1 MTRGWSFSVLGGTA
15 LDPFGSHTKLIELAY
30 DIAKAQGTDE
40 ADVLRRF
47 RIIYRHMATT
57 VTSVFVEL
65 GQGPYGPMG
74 GMPGMQMP
82 DTAKLLDQT
91 DAKLGEL

>member
-1 MTRGWSFSVLGGTA
+1 MTVGWSFSVLGGKE
-15 LDPFGSHTKLIELAY
+15 LDPFGSHTKLVELAY
-30 DIAKAQGTDE
+30 DMAKAHGSDD

-47 RIIYRHMATT
+47 RVIYRHLATT
-57 VTSVFVEL
+57 VSSVFVEL

-74 GMPGMQMP
+74 GMPGMPMP

-91 DAKLGEL
+91 DSKLGEL